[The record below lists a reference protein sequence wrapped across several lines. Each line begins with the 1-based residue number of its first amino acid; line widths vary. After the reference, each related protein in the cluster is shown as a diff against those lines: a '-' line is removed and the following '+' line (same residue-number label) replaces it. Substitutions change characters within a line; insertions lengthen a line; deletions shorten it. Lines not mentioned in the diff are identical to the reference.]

1 MEYGIVTYLIDKGSV
16 VNTKIDRERVENL
29 NLRQT

>member
-1 MEYGIVTYLIDKGSV
+1 MEYGIVAYLIDKGRV
-16 VNTKIDRERVENL
+16 VSTKTDRERVENL